1 MPTIHREHGFRFVI
15 YLDDHL
21 PAHIHVIGDGEAK
34 IAIEPSV
41 ELIWQKGFTKLDVK
55 KALDVV
61 IEKQMEFLSKWNL
74 IHGET

>member
-21 PAHIHVIGDGEAK
+21 PAHIHIIGDGEAK

-61 IEKQMEFLSKWNL
+61 IEKQMEFRSKWNL

>member
-1 MPTIHREHGFRFVI
+1 MPTIHREHGLRFVI

-21 PAHIHVIGDGEAK
+21 PAHVHILGDGEAK
-34 IAIEPSV
+34 VAIEPSV
-41 ELIWQKGFTKLDVK
+41 ELIWQKGFSNLDVK

-61 IEKQMEFLSKWNL
+61 NGHQVEFLLKWNL